1 MKRKRS
7 LVVLVLLM
15 VCISITAGVLK
26 YTISEKATIRVSLFD
41 LSAQLTNLE
50 SWEKWNTAL
59 FNKHHIVS
67 VINEPDGKQSQATD
81 SAGHIA
87 LRLTVI
93 NPAIFQLDQLV
104 KNDSSLQVITIQ
116 STEKGGFS
124 NIQWLSKKSGFQW
137 LFEKITGGDQISAQL
152 NDLKKFAESTQ
163 GLYGFPIQSAKVT
176 DHIICTKRAVMPT
189 GDFQPHI
196 KEMLSD
202 MRQFLKLN
210 HIVTAKDYY
219 YVSYSSLLGGKSEL
233 AVGIPVKTESAPK
246 DGVEF
251 LKFPDGGNLLVGTY
265 EGNPSGIKK
274 LYAALDK
281 YISDK
286 RLAKVAQPMEK
297 YTDDPETVN
306 NKSAIK
312 MQIIYP
318 VY

>member
-1 MKRKRS
+1 MKSKRS

-15 VCISITAGVLK
+15 VCVSITAGVLK
-26 YTISEKATIRVSLFD
+26 YSISEKATIKVSLFD
-41 LSAQLTNLE
+41 LSAQLTSLE
-50 SWEKWNTAL
+50 SWEKWNTTL

-67 VINEPDGKQSQATD
+67 IINELDGKQSQATD
-81 SAGHIA
+81 STGRIA
-87 LRLTVI
+87 FRLTVI
-93 NPAIFQLDQLV
+93 NPAIFQLDQLGG
-104 KNDSSLQVITIQ
+104 NSSPLQIITIE

-124 NIQWLSKKSGFQW
+124 NVQWLSKKTGFRW
-137 LFEKITGGDQISAQL
+137 LFEKITGRDQISAQL

-176 DHIICTKRAVMPT
+176 DHIICTKRAVMPM
-189 GDFQPHI
+189 GNFQPHI
-196 KEMLSD
+196 KELLSD
-202 MRQFLKLN
+202 MREFLKLN
-210 HIVTAKDYY
+210 HIITAKDYY

-265 EGNPSGIKK
+265 EGNPSGIKR
-274 LYAALDK
+274 LYTALDK

-297 YTDDPETVN
+297 YTDDPETID
-306 NKSAIK
+306 NKRIIK